1 MITIITNPNPKVVKD
16 HAKCMLHMLLLTNEI
31 PNLELKLSIAYAS
44 FYVLLRIKRISTS
57 SLSSFRQGGSR
68 AEQAGWMAAKSLKNK
83 SSCYVL
89 EKRQK
94 KSP

>member
-1 MITIITNPNPKVVKD
+1 MITIITKNIITNPKVLKD

-57 SLSSFRQGGSR
+57 SLSSFRQGG
-68 AEQAGWMAAKSLKNK
+68 AEQAGRVDGCKKP
-83 SSCYVL
+83 
-89 EKRQK
+89 EEQK
-94 KSP
+94 